1 MRRLLHLIPWVVL
14 ALALIVR
21 AQDPAP
27 VVQLRNLV
35 FDSFQRLKP
44 RAFDAEKSPVRIV
57 DIDDASLEKLG
68 QWPWPR
74 TLVARLIDRL
84 TEMGAAA
91 IAFDVVFAE
100 PDRTSPDRVL
110 AQWPNSPEIA
120 ALRDALGQLP
130 THDAILARSIGHA
143 PVVTAFILVD
153 KQSPRVPAVKGTFA
167 VAGDDPR
174 QFLPPHV
181 GAVTTLPELEAVAAG
196 NGAINWIP
204 DRDQVVRTVPLMFKL
219 GDKLYPNLV
228 MEALRVALQAKT
240 YVVKSSG
247 SSGETAFGEHTGIVS
262 VKVGDLVVPTDATG
276 SMLVRFTPSY
286 PQRYVPAW
294 RVLEPDFKPDEIEG
308 RIVFIGT
315 SAAGLKDLRATPFA
329 ADTPGVEVHAQLVEQ
344 IVTGA
349 FLERPDFAAA
359 VELAFVLVIGAGL
372 ILLLTRI
379 GAVWAGALGA
389 GAVALACG
397 VSWLAFERFGWML
410 DPVSPSI
417 AALLVFLTGTVVV
430 YLQSEYQRQQVRGA
444 FSRYMS
450 PALVERLAEH
460 PEQLKL
466 GGETRDMTIMFCD
479 IRGFTTISEQYDA
492 QGLTSMLNRFLTP
505 MTELILD
512 REGTID
518 KYMGDAIMAFWN
530 APLDDPDHADHA
542 CRTALAMIAR
552 LKELNGE
559 WRKAAEAEGK
569 PFHPINIGVGLNTG
583 SCSVGNMGSDQR
595 FDYSVI
601 GDDVNLASRLE
612 GQSKTYGVDI
622 VVGENT
628 RAKADGFAALELDL
642 LRVKGKL
649 KPVRIYSLLGDEAAG
664 GTPEFAALAEIHDAM
679 LEAYRTQQWDE
690 AERLAGACRAKA
702 EGRLDGLYALYLER
716 IALYRREPPPAGW
729 DGVTVALTK

>member
-1 MRRLLHLIPWVVL
+1 VL
-14 ALALIVR
+14 ALFVR

-27 VVQLRNLV
+27 VVQLRNIV
-35 FDSFQRLKP
+35 FDSFQRLEP
-44 RAFDAEKSPVRIV
+44 RPFDAEKSPVRIV

-74 TLVARLIDRL
+74 TLVAKLIDRL

-110 AQWPNSPEIA
+110 AQWIDNPEIA
-120 ALRDALGQLP
+120 ALRDALGKLP

-153 KQSPRVPAVKGTFA
+153 QKTPRAPAVKGTFA
-167 VAGDDPR
+167 MAGDDPR
-174 QFLPPHV
+174 QFLPVHE
-181 GAVTTLPELEAVAAG
+181 GAVTNLPELEQAAAG
-196 NGAINWIP
+196 NGAINWVP
-204 DRDQVVRTVPLMFKL
+204 DRDQVVRTVPLMFRL

-228 MEALRVALQAKT
+228 LEALRVALQAKT

-247 SSGETAFGEHTGIVS
+247 SSGETAFGEHTGVVS
-262 VKVGDLVVPTDATG
+262 VKVGDLVVPTEASG
-276 SMLVRFTPSY
+276 SMLVRFSPSY

-294 RVLEPDFKPDEIEG
+294 RVLEPDFKPDAIDG
-308 RIVFIGT
+308 RIIFIGT

-389 GAVALACG
+389 GAIALACG
-397 VSWLAFERFGWML
+397 VSWLAFVRFGWMV

-450 PALVERLAEH
+450 PHLVERLAEH
-460 PEQLKL
+460 PEQLVL

-505 MTELILD
+505 MTEIILD

-530 APLDDPDHADHA
+530 APLDDPDHAANA
-542 CRTALAMIAR
+542 CRSAVEMIAGV
-552 LKELNGE
+552 EALNRQ
-559 WRKAAEAEGK
+559 WREEARAAGR
-569 PFHPINIGVGLNTG
+569 PFLPVAIGIGLNSGT
-583 SCSVGNMGSDQR
+583 CLVGNLGSDLR
-595 FDYSVI
+595 FDYSAL
-601 GDDVNLASRLE
+601 GDEVNVASRLE
-612 GQSKTYGVDI
+612 GLSKLYGLPV
-622 VVGENT
+622 VVGEAT
-628 RAKADGFAALELDL
+628 ASRQKGFDVVELDL
-642 LRVKGKL
+642 ISVRGRSRPTRVYTL
-649 KPVRIYSLLGDEAAG
+649 A
-664 GTPEFAALAEIHDAM
+664 AALGPDKAAVARIEPLNRSM
-679 LEAYRTQQWDE
+679 LEAFRARDFSQAE
-690 AERLAGACRAKA
+690 ARLAECR
-702 EGRLDGLYALYLER
+702 RLGLGLLDTYYALYAAR
-716 IALYRREPPPAGW
+716 IAAYREIPPPDDW
-729 DGVTVALTK
+729 DGAVAAETK

>member
-14 ALALIVR
+14 ALALFVR

-35 FDSFQRLKP
+35 FDGFQRLSP
-44 RAFDAEKSPVRIV
+44 RPFDAEKSPVRIV

-74 TLVARLIDRL
+74 TLVAKLIDRL

-110 AQWPNSPEIA
+110 AQWPDSPEIA
-120 ALRDALGQLP
+120 TLRDQLGKLP

-153 KQSPRVPAVKGTFA
+153 KKTPRTPAAKGTFA
-167 VAGDDPR
+167 MAGDDPR
-174 QFLPPHV
+174 QFLPAHE
-181 GAVTTLPELEAVAAG
+181 GAVTNLPELEQAAAG
-196 NGAINWIP
+196 NGAINWVP

-228 MEALRVALQAKT
+228 LEALRVALQAKT

-247 SSGETAFGEHTGIVS
+247 SSGETAFGEHTGVVS
-262 VKVGDLVVPTDATG
+262 VKVGDLVVPTDASG

-294 RVLEPDFKPDEIEG
+294 RVLEPDFKPDDIEG
-308 RIVFIGT
+308 RIIFIGT

-389 GAVALACG
+389 GAIALACG
-397 VSWLAFERFGWML
+397 VSWLAFLRFGWMV

-450 PALVERLAEH
+450 PHLVERLAEH
-460 PEQLKL
+460 PEQLVL

-505 MTELILD
+505 MTEIILD

-530 APLDDPDHADHA
+530 APLDDPDHAEHA
-542 CRTALAMIAR
+542 CRTGLAMIAR
-552 LKELNGE
+552 LKDLNAE

-569 PFHPINIGVGLNTG
+569 PYHAINIGVGLNTG
-583 SCSVGNMGSDQR
+583 ACSVGNMGSDQR

-622 VVGENT
+622 VIGENT
-628 RAKADGFAALELDL
+628 RAKVDGLAAIELDR
-642 LRVKGKL
+642 LRVKGKNR
-649 KPVRIYSLLGDEAAG
+649 PVRIYGLLGDETLAG
-664 GTPEFAALAEIHDAM
+664 QPEFQTLAQGHEAM
-679 LEAYRTQQWDE
+679 LKAYRAQDWDA
-690 AERLAGACRAKA
+690 AERLADECRARA
-702 EGRLDGLYALYLER
+702 GGRLDGLYELYLER
-716 IALYRREPPPAGW
+716 IADYRREPPPAGW

>member
-1 MRRLLHLIPWVVL
+1 MRRLLHLIPWIVL
-14 ALALIVR
+14 ALALVVR

-35 FDSFQRLKP
+35 FDSFQRLEP
-44 RAFDAEKSPVRIV
+44 RPFDAAKSPVRVV

-74 TLVARLIDRL
+74 TVVARLIDRL

-110 AQWPNSPEIA
+110 AQWPDSPEIA
-120 ALRDALGQLP
+120 TLRDELGKLP
-130 THDAILARSIGHA
+130 SHDAILARSIGQA

-153 KQSPRVPAVKGTFA
+153 KKSPRLPAQKGTFA
-167 VAGDDPR
+167 MAGDDPK
-174 QFLPPHV
+174 QFLPPHE
-181 GAVTTLPELEAVAAG
+181 GAVTTLPELEATAAG
-196 NGAINWIP
+196 NGAINWVP

-219 GDKLYPNLV
+219 GDRLYPNLV
-228 MEALRVALQAKT
+228 IEALRVALQAKT

-247 SSGETAFGEHTGIVS
+247 SSGETAFGEHTGVVS
-262 VKVGDLVVPTDATG
+262 VKIGDLVVPTDATG
-276 SMLVRFTPSY
+276 SILVRYTPSY

-294 RVLEPDFKPDEIEG
+294 RILEPDFKPDEIEG
-308 RIVFIGT
+308 RIIFIGT

-349 FLERPDFAAA
+349 YLERPDFAAA

-389 GAVALACG
+389 GAIALACG
-397 VSWLAFERFGWML
+397 VSWLAFTRFGWMV

-417 AALLVFLTGTVVV
+417 AELLVFLTGTVVV

-460 PEQLKL
+460 PEQLVL

-479 IRGFTTISEQYDA
+479 IRGFTSISEQFDA
-492 QGLTSMLNRFLTP
+492 QGLTSLLNRFLTP
-505 MTELILD
+505 MTEIILD
-512 REGTID
+512 RQGTID

-530 APLDDPDHADHA
+530 APLDDPDHAEHG

-552 LKELNGE
+552 LKELNVE
-559 WRKAAEAEGK
+559 WRAAAEAESRRY
-569 PFHPINIGVGLNTG
+569 HPINIGVGLNTG
-583 SCSVGNMGSDQR
+583 ACSVGNMGSDQR

-622 VVGENT
+622 VIGENT
-628 RAKADGFAALELDL
+628 RAKVDGLAAIELDR
-642 LRVKGKL
+642 LRVKGKSR
-649 KPVRIYSLLGDEAAG
+649 PVRIYGLLGDETLAAMPYFQALAAG
-664 GTPEFAALAEIHDAM
+664 HDAM
-679 LEAYRTQQWDE
+679 LKAYRAQDWDGAEQRAADCRTQAD
-690 AERLAGACRAKA
+690 
-702 EGRLDGLYALYLER
+702 GRLDLLYDLYAER
-716 IALYRREPPPAGW
+716 IADYRREPPPAGW

>member
-1 MRRLLHLIPWVVL
+1 MRRLLHLIPWIVL
-14 ALALIVR
+14 ALALVVR

-35 FDSFQRLKP
+35 FDSFQRLEP
-44 RAFDAEKSPVRIV
+44 RPFDAAKSPVRVV

-74 TLVARLIDRL
+74 TVVARLVDRL

-110 AQWPNSPEIA
+110 AQWPDSPEIA
-120 ALRDALGQLP
+120 TLRDELGKLP
-130 THDAILARSIGHA
+130 SHDAILARSIGQA

-153 KQSPRVPAVKGTFA
+153 KKSPRLPAQKGTFA
-167 VAGDDPR
+167 MAGDDPK
-174 QFLPPHV
+174 QFLPPHE
-181 GAVTTLPELEAVAAG
+181 GAVTTLPELEATAAG
-196 NGAINWIP
+196 NGAINWVP

-219 GDKLYPNLV
+219 GDRLYPNLV
-228 MEALRVALQAKT
+228 IEALRVALQAKT

-247 SSGETAFGEHTGIVS
+247 SSGETAFGEHTGVVS
-262 VKVGDLVVPTDATG
+262 VKIGDLVVPTDATG
-276 SMLVRFTPSY
+276 SILVRYTPSY

-294 RVLEPDFKPDEIEG
+294 RILEPDFKPDEIEG
-308 RIVFIGT
+308 RIIFIGT

-349 FLERPDFAAA
+349 YLERPDFAAA

-389 GAVALACG
+389 GAIALACG
-397 VSWLAFERFGWML
+397 VSWLAFTRFGWMV

-460 PEQLKL
+460 PEQLVL

-479 IRGFTTISEQYDA
+479 IRGFTSISEQFDA
-492 QGLTSMLNRFLTP
+492 QGLTSLLNRFLTP
-505 MTELILD
+505 MTEIILD
-512 REGTID
+512 RQGTID

-530 APLDDPDHADHA
+530 APLDDPDHAEHG

-552 LKELNGE
+552 LKELNVE
-559 WRKAAEAEGK
+559 WRAAAEAESRRY
-569 PFHPINIGVGLNTG
+569 HPINIGVGLNTG
-583 SCSVGNMGSDQR
+583 ACSVGNMGSDQR

-622 VVGENT
+622 VIGENT
-628 RAKADGFAALELDL
+628 RAKVDGLAAIELDR
-642 LRVKGKL
+642 LRVKGKSR
-649 KPVRIYSLLGDEAAG
+649 PVRIYGLLGDETLAAMPGFQALAAG
-664 GTPEFAALAEIHDAM
+664 HDAM
-679 LEAYRTQQWDE
+679 LKAYRAQDWDG
-690 AERLAGACRAKA
+690 AERRAADCRARGQ
-702 EGRLDGLYALYLER
+702 GRLDLLYDLYAER
-716 IALYRREPPPAGW
+716 IADYRREPPPAGW